1 MSHGGAAFG
10 WVQILRLGV
19 VLACLGAVVV
29 TTTSML
35 NRVMVAGLA
44 LPALLPGALVAL
56 HYRVQMLRPQLGLGG
71 DVTARR
77 TPWIVGGLAVLA
89 SGGFLAA
96 LATAWMGSSPVAGMV
111 LAVAAFLLI
120 GLGVGAAGTS
130 LLVLLARRVEAGRRA
145 AATTVWLMMIA
156 GFAVTAV
163 VSGTLLDPYTPA
175 RLLQVCGGVCALALV
190 LSLLSLLAVWSVENA
205 QAPATAAEPDAPR
218 PDFRAALAQ
227 VWADSNTRLFTIFVF
242 VFEGLLFLVAAA
254 MAWRVAVLASAS
266 ASASSL
272 STTAEAAILRR
283 GHLTPAN
290 DFGAAT

>member
-56 HYRVQMLRPQLGLGG
+56 HYRVQMLRPRLGRGG

-190 LSLLSLLAVWSVENA
+190 LSLLAVWGVENA